1 MQNTSPVQ
9 VLVPKRVEGGFT
21 TLLTDTLKSGRR
33 VVETGIPP
41 SFSGTMR
48 RTEISFTDIVCQSL
62 PGLTALRRQQLQRV
76 EKKREDNGVPQML
89 TILMDYKLNHA
100 WIVSFF
106 LFFLKYIY
114 FPLYFRSLVCLFI
127 FPFTSLLDGVKLSP
141 VDERKCWK
149 LEMLDENEPTGSL
162 CYNYIQFYSG

>member
-76 EKKREDNGVPQML
+76 GKKREDNGVPQML
-89 TILMDYKLNHA
+89 TILLDYKLNHA

-106 LFFLKYIY
+106 LFFFYIC
-114 FPLYFRSLVCLFI
+114 FALYFCSLVGLFI